1 MGLDMYLTAK
11 RYLST
16 YDNKHK
22 LVAEKI
28 GNMPELKNGLMRV
41 KEVSCELM
49 YWRKANA
56 IHRWFVENVQNDND
70 DCKSYYVPSE
80 KLIELREMCVEAL
93 RNREKAADLLP
104 TQEGFFFGSTEIDE
118 AYFEDMA
125 DTMFGLENVEQLDKD
140 GWEFFYCSSW

>member
-16 YDNKHK
+16 YNAEDKF
-22 LVAEKI
+22 LAEKV

-56 IHRWFVENVQNDND
+56 CR
-70 DCKSYYVPSE
+70 KRAR
-80 KLIELREMCVEAL
+80 K
-93 RNREKAADLLP
+93 
-104 TQEGFFFGSTEIDE
+104 
-118 AYFEDMA
+118 
-125 DTMFGLENVEQLDKD
+125 
-140 GWEFFYCSSW
+140 

>member
-11 RYLST
+11 RYLSA
-16 YDNKHK
+16 YDNEDK

-56 IHRWFVENVQNDND
+56 IHRWFVENVQDDEDN
-70 DCKSYYVPSE
+70 CRSYYVPSE
-80 KLIELREMCVEAL
+80 KLIELREMCSEAL
-93 RNREKAADLLP
+93 RNRDKAGELLP
-104 TQEGFFFGSTEIDE
+104 TQEGFFFGSTEIND

-125 DTMFGLENVEQLDKD
+125 DTMFGLENVEQLEAD

>member
-16 YDNKHK
+16 YNAEDKF
-22 LVAEKI
+22 LAEKV
-28 GNMPELKNGLMRV
+28 GNMPDLKNGLMRV

-56 IHRWFVENVQNDND
+56 IHRWFVENVQENED
-70 DCKSYYVPSE
+70 DCRSHYVPSE
-80 KLIELREMCVEAL
+80 KLIELREMCSEAL
-93 RNREKAADLLP
+93 KNRDKAGELLP
-104 TQEGFFFGSTEIDE
+104 TQEGFFFGSTSIDDD
-118 AYFEDMA
+118 YFVDMA
-125 DTMFGLENVEQLDKD
+125 DTMFGLENIEQLEAD

>member
-11 RYLST
+11 RYLSA
-16 YDNKHK
+16 YDNEDK

-56 IHRWFVENVQNDND
+56 IHRWFVENVQENEDN
-70 DCKSYYVPSE
+70 CQSYYVPSE
-80 KLIELREMCVEAL
+80 KLIELREMCSEAL
-93 RNREKAADLLP
+93 RNRDKAGDLLP
-104 TQEGFFFGSTEIDE
+104 TQEGFFFGSTEIDDG
-118 AYFEDMA
+118 YFEDMA
-125 DTMFGLENVEQLDKD
+125 DTMFGLENVEQLEAD